1 MFGRLRSSVAS
12 MRSRDA
18 ATAIL
23 AEFREHGLLVEAS
36 AIAFRVLLAT
46 IPAALFL
53 IGLLGFLN
61 LDSVWRDEVVP
72 SLRDSVSQ
80 SAFRLID
87 DTVTYVL
94 ERQQV
99 FWITI
104 GLALAVWE
112 MSAVV
117 RAVARVLNRIYGVA
131 DDRSERER
139 LLNSLW
145 VAALVGVLILGA
157 LAAVMLGAIALADLL
172 GRGPLASVVS
182 FVVRWAVA
190 LVLLLAAVA
199 LPVRVGPDVK
209 REVPWVTF
217 GAVLVVLAWAVSSAL
232 FALYL
237 TNIADYG
244 SVFGNLATA
253 FILLEY
259 LYIVSIAF
267 LAGLVL
273 DAIAE
278 GRGR

>member
-1 MFGRLRSSVAS
+1 

-18 ATAIL
+18 L
-23 AEFREHGLLVEAS
+23 ARAVGEFRDQALLVEAS

-53 IGLLGFLN
+53 IGLVGFLN
-61 LDSVWRDEVVP
+61 LDSVWRDEVAP
-72 SLRDSVSQ
+72 GLRDSVSQ
-80 SAFRLID
+80 PAFHVID

-94 ERQQV
+94 ERQQL

-104 GLALAVWE
+104 GVAVAVWE

-117 RAVARVLNRIYGVA
+117 RAVARVLNRIYGVE
-131 DDRSERER
+131 DDRPGRER

-145 VAALVGVLILGA
+145 VAALVGLLILAA
-157 LAAVMLGAIALADLL
+157 LAAVKLGALVLADFL
-172 GRGPLASVVS
+172 GRGTVASVVS
-182 FVVRWAVA
+182 FIVRWTLA
-190 LVLLLAAVA
+190 LVLLLTAVA
-199 LPVRVGPDVK
+199 LPVRIGPNVK

-237 TNIADYG
+237 TSVADYG

-253 FILLEY
+253 FVLLQY
-259 LYIVSIAF
+259 LYVVSVAF
-267 LAGLVL
+267 LAGLVA

-278 GRGR
+278 GRA